1 MPVHIEGR
9 RFKSHT
15 TALAWKHRYLYVIFL
30 PIAVYYII
38 FNYIPLLMGAVMS
51 FQDFRIG
58 NNLFTAKWIGFQNYI
73 TIFTNSEILRAIRN
87 TLVISL
93 LKLLFGFVPP
103 IILAVCLFDIRSGIY
118 KRVTQTIVYIPH
130 FFSWVIVYGIF
141 WAFFS
146 TGSGVINLA
155 LEKLTGT
162 RVNFFL
168 SPGWFLFLI
177 VFSSIWK
184 SIGWGSILYLAA
196 LTGVNTELFEAAKL
210 DGCGP
215 FKRAWYITIPSILP
229 IICFVL
235 MISIGSILGSDF
247 EQMLMFYNTQVYNV
261 SDIIPTWIY
270 REGLSRFR
278 YSLGAAVGILNG
290 IVSVFLITL
299 GNSLSRKLSG
309 RGMW

>member
-1 MPVHIEGR
+1 MYIER
-9 RFKSHT
+9 RHFKSNAA
-15 TALAWKHRYLYVIFL
+15 ALAHKHRYLYVIFL
-30 PIAVYYII
+30 PIALYYIL
-38 FNYIPLLMGAVMS
+38 FNYIPLMMGVIMS

-58 NNLFTAKWIGFQNYI
+58 NNIFTAKWAGFKNYI
-73 TIFTNSEILRAIRN
+73 TIFTSPEIIRAIRN

-93 LKLLFGFVPP
+93 LKLFFGFVPP
-103 IILAVCLFDIRSGIY
+103 IILAVCLFDIRNNYY
-118 KRVTQTIVYIPH
+118 KRITQTIVYIPH

-155 LEKLTGT
+155 LDRLVGT
-162 RVNFFL
+162 RINFFL

-184 SIGWGSILYLAA
+184 TIGWSSILYMAA

-215 FKRAWYITIPSILP
+215 FKRVWYVTIPGILP

-235 MISIGSILGSDF
+235 MLSIGSILGSDF
-247 EQMLMFYNTQVYNV
+247 EQMLMFYNTQVFNV
-261 SDIIPTWIY
+261 GDIIPTWVY

-278 YSLGAAVGILNG
+278 YSLGTAVGILNG
-290 IVSVFLITL
+290 IVSLALITL
-299 GNSLSRKLSG
+299 GNTISKKLSG